1 MPSASVT
8 SKGQITILRA
18 IREQLKLSTG
28 DRVDFVVDGENVI
41 LRAATADVRELRG
54 LLRQPGRKPVSLE
67 EMDAA
72 IARHHSGPR
81 TASDGT
87 RSPARSTR

>member
-8 SKGQITILRA
+8 SKGQITIPRA

-28 DRVDFVVDGENVI
+28 DRVDFVVEGGNVI
-41 LRAATADVRELRG
+41 LRAGTVDVRQLRG
-54 LLRQPGRKPVSLE
+54 LLRRPGRKAVTLE

-72 IARHHSGPR
+72 IARHHR
-81 TASDGT
+81 EK
-87 RSPARSTR
+87 RR